1 MKRPKYMAGR
11 APRHLHLRFLEQ
23 LPPNLTLINL
33 LQSEK
38 KVHSLST
45 MKKLQGTRKMNRI
58 ALTLLC
64 SVATTPALAGGW
76 ETGKLDTSPL
86 YQSGNY
92 VELSYGALNYSLN
105 GKTQLNVTHGMAKDQ
120 NRMAIS
126 GKFAIG
132 KVDLMFSSFG
142 SGAIQMDGQA
152 INAPSAPSVV
162 PSADVKLDT
171 QAVVARYKINDNFS
185 AIGGLRSV
193 NLQKSSVTTVF
204 ATYDMNAMSKA
215 GMLYGMVY
223 ERPEIALRLEIVRSN
238 KIDMAPTGGA
248 TVASATMSAPQT
260 TTVNFQTGIAKG
272 TLLMAS
278 AHQAKWSSSQINV
291 VGAGAPSVAS
301 DFQNTTS
308 YSVGLGRQLTEA
320 TSVSLSYAWEQGA
333 GATSTSAFTMSNGSK
348 TLSAGIRHKVG
359 ALTISGGVGYTK
371 VGDVA
376 VSVGPYT
383 SNYTSN
389 YVTSVGLKVGYSF

>member
-1 MKRPKYMAGR
+1 MAGR
-11 APRHLHLRFLEQ
+11 APRHLHLSFLEQ
-23 LPPNLTLINL
+23 LSPNLTLINL

-92 VELSYGALNYSLN
+92 VELSYGDLNYSLN
-105 GKTQLNVTHGMAKDQ
+105 GKTQSNVTHGMAKDQ
-120 NRMAIS
+120 NRMAVS

-152 INAPSAPSVV
+152 ITSSVV

-193 NLQKSSVTTVF
+193 NLQKSSVKTLA

-333 GATSTSAFTMSNGSK
+333 GATSTSGFTMSNGSK

>member
-1 MKRPKYMAGR
+1 
-11 APRHLHLRFLEQ
+11 
-23 LPPNLTLINL
+23 
-33 LQSEK
+33 
-38 KVHSLST
+38 
-45 MKKLQGTRKMNRI
+45 MNRI

-92 VELSYGALNYSLN
+92 VELSYGDLNYSLN
-105 GKTQLNVTHGMAKDQ
+105 GKTQSNVTHGMAKDQ

-152 INAPSAPSVV
+152 INSLPLAPSVV
-162 PSADVKLDT
+162 PSTDVKLDT

-193 NLQKSSVTTVF
+193 NLQKSSVTTLF
-204 ATYDMNAMSKA
+204 HTYDMNAMSKA

-291 VGAGAPSVAS
+291 VGAGVSVPSVVS
-301 DFQNTTS
+301 EFQNTTS

-376 VSVGPYT
+376 VSVNTLLGTLT
-383 SNYTSN
+383 SDYTSN

>member
-1 MKRPKYMAGR
+1 
-11 APRHLHLRFLEQ
+11 
-23 LPPNLTLINL
+23 
-33 LQSEK
+33 
-38 KVHSLST
+38 

-92 VELSYGALNYSLN
+92 VELSYGDLNYSLN
-105 GKTQLNVTHGMAKDQ
+105 GKTQHNVTHGMAKDQ

-152 INAPSAPSVV
+152 INTSSAPSVV

-193 NLQKSSVTTVF
+193 NLQKSSVTTSL

-291 VGAGAPSVAS
+291 VGAAGVRSVAS

-376 VSVGPYT
+376 VSVGPLT

-389 YVTSVGLKVGYSF
+389 YVSSVGLKVGYSF